1 MYLTLLWFYVLF
13 FLYAFTLGILS
24 YTAQASVNI
33 HDIDG
38 APFCFLFL
46 HSYGI
51 NVWTLQNT

>member
-1 MYLTLLWFYVLF
+1 MYLTLLWLYVLYVLF

-38 APFCFLFL
+38 APFCIFVSAQL
-46 HSYGI
+46 
-51 NVWTLQNT
+51 WD